1 LIAGNPVTAYEAG
14 NCPDCVEF
22 NAGGFWEEK
31 VLISGLIQTWSD
43 SKEAQRLMRLF
54 LSSIRKHFKEKINAF
69 WIGPEAYEF
78 LVNGGRITQNTDAAP
93 SLDMKVP
100 DGTTS

>member
-1 LIAGNPVTAYEAG
+1 
-14 NCPDCVEF
+14 
-22 NAGGFWEEK
+22 
-31 VLISGLIQTWSD
+31 
-43 SKEAQRLMRLF
+43 MRLF

-78 LVNGGRITQNTDAAP
+78 LVNGGRLTQNTDAAP